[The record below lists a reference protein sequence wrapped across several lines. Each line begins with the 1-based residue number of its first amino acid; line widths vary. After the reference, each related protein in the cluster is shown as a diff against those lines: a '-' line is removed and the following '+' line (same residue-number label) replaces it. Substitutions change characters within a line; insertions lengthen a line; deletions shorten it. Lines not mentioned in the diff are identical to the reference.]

1 MSFYIRRRDQ
11 RHWVVKQREYY
22 TITIW
27 PKFAYSRWHNL
38 MDRRL
43 LVAYIRMNYR
53 HGALHIFFSELCKWK
68 CTQPDIIDWT
78 FLSGNHWSTDCSR
91 KDKEGIECA
100 SMGVARVK
108 RDQNVVRGII
118 QNFFLL
124 EHLWFSVCISLPNI
138 FGCAIGNHENT
149 ASTAIWYDLRADGTE
164 ANSAGKIRPVI
175 DRLDVIAFTECVGTN
190 GQVLFTWRHI
200 SRGSYELE
208 YVWKIRKNKWYDKLS
223 LVKLAKTIT
232 TLLFGRCRLKIMC
245 LSGKQSCGEY
255 SRLETRYKTGV
266 LEL

>member
-118 QNFFLL
+118 QNFFCWNICDSPFALACQT
-124 EHLWFSVCISLPNI
+124 FSDAQSEI
-138 FGCAIGNHENT
+138 T
-149 ASTAIWYDLRADGTE
+149 
-164 ANSAGKIRPVI
+164 KIRL
-175 DRLDVIAFTECVGTN
+175 RLRFDMTW
-190 GQVLFTWRHI
+190 GQ
-200 SRGSYELE
+200 
-208 YVWKIRKNKWYDKLS
+208 
-223 LVKLAKTIT
+223 
-232 TLLFGRCRLKIMC
+232 
-245 LSGKQSCGEY
+245 
-255 SRLETRYKTGV
+255 TG
-266 LEL
+266 LRPTAQEK